1 MKQLLLLA
9 CAALITTGAVAQN
22 FPVQI
27 EPVEMIPYLTHKVV
41 VPGSPLTYQILFIG
55 NTDDVQTTETYGNAA
70 GSTKAKQWHDFIG
83 FTPAQDGETGL
94 GWVSVNHEMIQAND
108 MIGDGGGMTVFKVDR
123 NPDGT
128 LKVLDQTL
136 EDGRSGKFFNVD
148 FANTVGETGMNCGGI
163 VSMADGRIWTAEE
176 WFRGSNGSINDD
188 DGGVRDTADFT
199 IGESTPNG
207 FPGFNGRTIK
217 KYQNFNYMVEIDP
230 RQAKAIRKQYN
241 WGRQAFEGGTVL
253 PDNKTVYLGE
263 DGGSGESLFSKFVAD
278 EAGDFTKGTLYVY
291 KQNPGEYT
299 GTWVEVD
306 NTNLDEMLTISAVAG
321 QKGCTGFNRIEW
333 VAYNKTDGKIYMTET
348 GRDNPGGRIAGAM
361 EKGFSIAQ
369 HYKDR
374 ADAQGVEI
382 TSDDY
387 WDYYGRVMVF
397 DPEDQSMRSY
407 IEGGP
412 YIDVDGEFQAYP
424 DKHLSNP
431 DGLTFLYVN
440 GKTFMVINEDLN
452 GSSMGRVPPGM
463 TNRSCEA
470 WLLDMDVEPTIDNL
484 YRLAVTPQGA
494 EITGACATPDGKT
507 LLINSQHPSSWNE
520 KPYNNSL
527 TFAITGFDQLVTS
540 VQDDNKGGD
549 TPQGFSVFPNPVS
562 QELKFSEPIDAAL
575 YNAQGARVR
584 VIRGASYMDVRD
596 LTSGSYYLMTDDGNV
611 QNVIIQK

>member
-1 MKQLLLLA
+1 MKHLLLLA
-9 CAALITTGAVAQN
+9 CAALFTTGAVAQN

-27 EPVEMIPYLTHKVV
+27 QPVEMVPYLTHKVE
-41 VPGSPLTYQILFIG
+41 VPGSPLKYQVLFIG
-55 NTDDVQTTETYGNAA
+55 NTDDVQTTATYGNAA
-70 GSTKAKQWHDFIG
+70 GTAKAKQWHDFIG
-83 FTPAQDGETGL
+83 FTPAKDGEGGL
-94 GWVSVNHEMIQAND
+94 GWVSVNHEMIEAND

-176 WFRGSNGSINDD
+176 WFRSNNGSINDD
-188 DGGVRDTADFT
+188 DAGVRDTSDFT
-199 IGESTPNG
+199 IGETTPAG
-207 FPGFNGRTIK
+207 FPGFNGQTIK
-217 KYQNFNYMVEIDP
+217 KYENFNYMVEIDP

-278 EAGDFTKGTLYVY
+278 VPGDFTKGKLYVY

-306 NTNLDEMLTISAVAG
+306 NTSLDNMLNIHDVAASN
-321 QKGCTGFNRIEW
+321 GCTGFNRIEW

-348 GRDNPGGRIAGAM
+348 GRDNPGSRIAGAM
-361 EKGFSIAQ
+361 EDGFSIAQ

-374 ADAQGVEI
+374 ATEQGVDI

-387 WDYYGRVMVF
+387 WDYYGRVLVY
-397 DPEDQSMRSY
+397 DPADQSMRSY

-412 YIDVDGEFQAYP
+412 YIDFQGDYESYP

-452 GSSMGRVPPGM
+452 GSSMGRVPAGM
-463 TNRSCEA
+463 TNRACEA
-470 WLLDMDVEPTIDNL
+470 WRLDMDVDPKVENL

-549 TPQGFSVFPNPVS
+549 TPQGIKVFPNPVS
-562 QELKFSEPIDAAL
+562 RELTFSEPIDAAL
-575 YNAQGARVR
+575 YDAQGARVR
-584 VIRGASYMDVRD
+584 VIRGANYMDVRD
-596 LTSGSYYLMTDDGNV
+596 LTSGSYYLMTADGNV

>member
-1 MKQLLLLA
+1 MKHLLLLT
-9 CAALITTGAVAQN
+9 CAALLTTGAVAQN
-22 FPVQI
+22 FPVEIQ
-27 EPVEMIPYLTHKVV
+27 PVDMIPYLTHKVE
-41 VPGSPLTYQILFIG
+41 VPGSPLKYQVLFIG
-55 NTDDVQTTETYGNAA
+55 NTDDVQTTATYGNAA
-70 GSTKAKQWHDFIG
+70 GTAKAKQWHDFIG
-83 FTPAQDGETGL
+83 FTPAKDGEGGL
-94 GWVSVNHEMIQAND
+94 GWVSVNHEMIEAND

-148 FANTVGETGMNCGGI
+148 FVNTVGETGMNCGGI

-176 WFRGSNGSINDD
+176 WFQGSNAGMNDGD
-188 DGGVRDTADFT
+188 AGLRDTSDFT
-199 IGESTPNG
+199 IGTTAPAG
-207 FPGFNGRTIK
+207 FPGLNGQTIK

-230 RQAKAIRKQYN
+230 RQAKAVRKQYN

-263 DGGSGESLFSKFVAD
+263 DGSTGESLFSKFVAD
-278 EAGDFTKGTLYVY
+278 VPGDFTKGKLYVY
-291 KQNPGEYT
+291 KQNPGQYT

-306 NTNLDEMLTISAVAG
+306 NTSMDKILSIHDEAASN
-321 QKGCTGFNRIEW
+321 GCTGFNRIEW
-333 VAYNKTDGKIYMTET
+333 VAYNKTDGKVYFTET
-348 GRDNPGGRIAGAM
+348 GRDDAGKRLGGAM
-361 EKGFSIAQ
+361 EAGFTIAK
-369 HYKDR
+369 HYYDR
-374 ADAQGVEI
+374 ADELGVEV
-382 TSDDY
+382 TSDGF
-387 WDYYGRVMVF
+387 WDYYGRVLVF
-397 DPEDQSMRSY
+397 DPADQSVRSY

-412 YIDVDGEFQAYP
+412 YIDFKGDFTAYP

-452 GSSMGRVPPGM
+452 GSSMGRVPPGI
-463 TNRSCEA
+463 TNRTCEA
-470 WLLDMDVEPTIDNL
+470 WLLDMDVEPKVENL

-527 TFAITGFDQLVTS
+527 TFAISGFDQLVTS
-540 VQDDNKGGD
+540 VQDDTKGGD
-549 TPQGFSVFPNPVS
+549 KTQSFRVFPNPVS
-562 QELKFSEPIDAAL
+562 RELNFSNPIDAAL
-575 YNAQGARVR
+575 YDAQGARVR
-584 VIRGASYMDVRD
+584 VIRGASTMDVRD
-596 LTSGSYYLMTDDGNV
+596 LTSGSYYLMTADGDV